1 MWEQR
6 YLADLNVQR
15 MLVWTWP
22 QTCSLLLCAW
32 NELIELCKTSD
43 HRFASLNQCGLS
55 GGFCL
60 NPIGQT
66 FLIPLGTE
74 QSAARNRAFRNS
86 PKLPELVTAFIQQ
99 EKGWKVKRKLKYTS
113 LQNKEKVE
121 NNKITKKVKAKLRI
135 HKWKRGQLKFWGSLT
150 KIYGK
155 WAPFQSL
162 LQFVSKSKDE
172 KEG

>member
-22 QTCSLLLCAW
+22 QTCSLLLCEW

-74 QSAARNRAFRNS
+74 QSAARNRAIRNS

-113 LQNKEKVE
+113 LPNKEKVE

-135 HKWKRGQLKFWGSLT
+135 HKWKRGQVFFLT
-150 KIYGK
+150 
-155 WAPFQSL
+155 
-162 LQFVSKSKDE
+162 
-172 KEG
+172 